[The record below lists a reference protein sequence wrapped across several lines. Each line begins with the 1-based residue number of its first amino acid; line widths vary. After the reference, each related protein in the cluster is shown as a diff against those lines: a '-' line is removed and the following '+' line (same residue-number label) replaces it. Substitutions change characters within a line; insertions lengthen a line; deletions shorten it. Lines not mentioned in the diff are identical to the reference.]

1 MCSHTVQMNIGSITF
16 AAVTWI
22 GERHR
27 FLGLDWNYLVILGF
41 IGQLVFTM
49 RFVIQ
54 WIVSEKKKESVVP
67 VVFWHLSIVGSLILS
82 VYFLLRRE
90 PVGLIGNLF
99 GSIVYI
105 RNLRLIH
112 CTKQR
117 SESSLIS
124 HDQTN

>member
-1 MCSHTVQMNIGSITF
+1 MNIGSITL

-54 WIVSEKKKESVVP
+54 WIVSEKKKESVIP
-67 VVFWHLSIVGSLILS
+67 VVFWHLSIAGGVILS
-82 VYFLLRRE
+82 VYFLFRRE

-99 GSIVYI
+99 GSIVYL

-112 CTKQR
+112 RVKQR

-124 HDQTN
+124 HDRLTDAQHK